1 MTKKKQV
8 QQILGS
14 NNQLKLYGYE
24 EYFKKF
30 VELYIKKSLPNV
42 ILLNGP
48 KGLGKSTFIYHLVNY
63 ILSLKEEDAYNKTD
77 LIINSSNK
85 SYNLI
90 DNSIHPNF
98 FLLDNDLKNSEIK
111 IEKVRN
117 LIKFHSKST
126 YLDSTK
132 IILIDNAENLNINSS
147 NALLKILEE
156 SGDNTFFFIIENSS
170 SKVLDTIRS
179 RSIEF
184 KIFFTLKSKKQILK
198 KLLNQYDLNIDIS
211 NIDEILRFETPGNLI
226 KYFKIFG
233 STDFSIFNDNLSCI
247 FNLLDKYKNYKDIN
261 YLTYASFF
269 IENYYRN
276 LYKKNINNIN
286 VYFSNKNKILNYI
299 HNMKK
304 YNLDNKNLLF
314 LINDILENEK

>member
-1 MTKKKQV
+1 MTKKEEAQE
-8 QQILGS
+8 ILTPS
-14 NNQLKLYGYE
+14 NQLNLYGFT
-24 EYFKKF
+24 EYFKYF
-30 VELYIKKSLPNV
+30 VDLYNKKSLPNV

-48 KGLGKSTFIYHLVNY
+48 KGLGKSTFIYHFINY
-63 ILSLKEEDAYNKTD
+63 ILSLKEEGPYNKTD
-77 LIINSSNK
+77 LIINSTNK

-90 DNSIHPNF
+90 NNSIHPNF
-98 FLLDNDLKNSEIK
+98 FLLDNDIKNSEIK

-117 LIKFHSKST
+117 LIKFHSKSA
-126 YLDSTK
+126 YLDRIK
-132 IILIDNAENLNINSS
+132 IVLIDSAENLNINSS

-156 SGDNTFFFIIENSS
+156 SRDNTFFFIIQNSS
-170 SKVLDTIRS
+170 SKILETIRS

-184 KIFFTLKSKKQILK
+184 KIFFTLSSKKEVLK

-211 NIDEILRFETPGNLI
+211 NIDEILHFETPGNLI
-226 KYFKIFG
+226 KYFKIFEN
-233 STDFSIFNDNLSCI
+233 TEFSILNDNLPCI
-247 FNLLDKYKNYKDIN
+247 IYLLDKYKNYKDIN

-286 VYFSNKNKILNYI
+286 VYFSNKNKILNHI
-299 HNMKK
+299 QNMKK
-304 YNLDNKNLLF
+304 YNLDSKNLLF

>member
-1 MTKKKQV
+1 M
-8 QQILGS
+8 
-14 NNQLKLYGYE
+14 
-24 EYFKKF
+24 
-30 VELYIKKSLPNV
+30 
-42 ILLNGP
+42 
-48 KGLGKSTFIYHLVNY
+48 
-63 ILSLKEEDAYNKTD
+63 
-77 LIINSSNK
+77 
-85 SYNLI
+85 
-90 DNSIHPNF
+90 
-98 FLLDNDLKNSEIK
+98 
-111 IEKVRN
+111 
-117 LIKFHSKST
+117 
-126 YLDSTK
+126 
-132 IILIDNAENLNINSS
+132 
-147 NALLKILEE
+147 
-156 SGDNTFFFIIENSS
+156 
-170 SKVLDTIRS
+170 
-179 RSIEF
+179 
-184 KIFFTLKSKKQILK
+184 
-198 KLLNQYDLNIDIS
+198 LNQYDLNIDIS

-276 LYKKNINNIN
+276 LCKKNINNIN

>member
-1 MTKKKQV
+1 MTKKEEAQE
-8 QQILGS
+8 ILTPS
-14 NNQLKLYGYE
+14 NQLNLYGFT
-24 EYFKKF
+24 EYFKYF
-30 VELYIKKSLPNV
+30 VDLYNKKSLPNV

-48 KGLGKSTFIYHLVNY
+48 KGLGKSTFIYHFINY
-63 ILSLKEEDAYNKTD
+63 ILSLKEEGPYNKTD
-77 LIINSSNK
+77 LIINSTNK

-90 DNSIHPNF
+90 NNSIHPNF
-98 FLLDNDLKNSEIK
+98 FLLDNDIKNSEIK

-117 LIKFHSKST
+117 LIKFHSKSA
-126 YLDSTK
+126 YLDRIK
-132 IILIDNAENLNINSS
+132 IVLIDSAENLNINSS

-156 SGDNTFFFIIENSS
+156 SRDNTFFFIIQNSS
-170 SKVLDTIRS
+170 SKILETIRS

-184 KIFFTLKSKKQILK
+184 KIFFTLSSKKEVLK

-211 NIDEILRFETPGNLI
+211 NIDEILHFETPGNLI
-226 KYFKIFG
+226 KYFKIFEN
-233 STDFSIFNDNLSCI
+233 TEFSILNDNLPCI
-247 FNLLDKYKNYKDIN
+247 VYLLDKYKNYKDIN

-286 VYFSNKNKILNYI
+286 VYFSNKNKILNHI
-299 HNMKK
+299 QNMKK
-304 YNLDNKNLLF
+304 YNLDSKNLLF